1 VYSKEKLMGVVG
13 IGMLLDELNAAT
25 VASHAYDNVNE
36 VIVNQDGD
44 VICSTVLEGDFAFN
58 ADDPVNLLSGSNAGL
73 SSMLRSV
80 LNSNQ
85 QEKLDVVEVDG
96 EKQYVTCVRIEKA
109 DWFYISAVPE
119 ASVYGPTQKL
129 EGMLRTYFDEMLS
142 DTDSYM
148 WNALLMSFLI
158 TIVLFVLAGL
168 MVRKVSYWLITPINR
183 LSEMVKTLDGDNLQ
197 FEWEQTTGDEIDLRE
212 SYEYEVS
219 RDLEK
224 VMSSTTTEEDDD
236 VPTDDELTLL
246 DESEEDP
253 GEEPDDD
260 MLEMAVDEMTSFAD
274 ADREADEDLFL
285 ADALS
290 LEEMILAEGEDL
302 SD

>member
-1 VYSKEKLMGVVG
+1 MKEMQSLA
-13 IGMLLDELNAAT
+13 LD
-25 VASHAYDNVNE
+25 V
-36 VIVNQDGD
+36 
-44 VICSTVLEGDFAFN
+44 
-58 ADDPVNLLSGSNAGL
+58 
-73 SSMLRSV
+73 RV
-80 LNSNQ
+80 LN
-85 QEKLDVVEVDG
+85 E
-96 EKQYVTCVRIEKA
+96 
-109 DWFYISAVPE
+109 
-119 ASVYGPTQKL
+119 
-129 EGMLRTYFDEMLS
+129 
-142 DTDSYM
+142 
-148 WNALLMSFLI
+148 
-158 TIVLFVLAGL
+158 
-168 MVRKVSYWLITPINR
+168 
-183 LSEMVKTLDGDNLQ
+183 
-197 FEWEQTTGDEIDLRE
+197 TGDEIDLRE